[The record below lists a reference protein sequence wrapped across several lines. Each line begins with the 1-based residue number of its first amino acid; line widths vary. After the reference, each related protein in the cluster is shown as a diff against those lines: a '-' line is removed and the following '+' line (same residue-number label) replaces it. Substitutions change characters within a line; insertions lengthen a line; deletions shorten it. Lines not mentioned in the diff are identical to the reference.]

1 MVRPPFSVPL
11 KPRHLIVLLLLN
23 VCWSAT
29 PSAFSYLKDVLSPGG
44 VVTLRFGLAGLM
56 LLVFWPMFPG
66 KAPRGRDLVLT
77 SVMGLLVFCLGH
89 RLQVYGA
96 QQGSAGNSALL
107 MAMEPLVT
115 AVGAALFL
123 REKIHPRSGVGF
135 GLGFVG
141 VLLLNNAFSPGFKFT
156 GLFPSLIFMSSFLCE
171 TAFSIIGKGLI
182 ERSHFTKVTTLA
194 LLAGTAG
201 NLLIDG
207 AETVR
212 SAARLDATGWGL
224 VFFMASI
231 CTAVGYVYWFVV
243 IRETDVNIAG
253 LTIFMQPVA
262 GFAIALVWIGDKAG
276 ANHLWGS
283 LAIVAGLVIALWH
296 VRGNGGMTKP
306 DEQRPKE

>member
-1 MVRPPFSVPL
+1 M

-23 VCWSAT
+23 ICWSAT
-29 PSAFSYLKDVLSPGG
+29 PSAFSYLKDTLSPGG

-56 LLVFWPMFPG
+56 LLACWPLFPG
-66 KAPRGRDLVLT
+66 KAPRGKDLVLT
-77 SVMGLLVFCLGH
+77 GLMGLIVFCLGH

-115 AVGAALFL
+115 AVGAAIFL

-135 GLGFVG
+135 VLGMLG
-141 VLLLNNAFSPGFKFT
+141 VLLLNNVFSPGFKVT
-156 GLFPSLIFMSSFLCE
+156 GLIPSLFFVSSFLCE
-171 TAFSIIGKGLI
+171 TAYSIMGKGLI

-194 LLAGTAG
+194 LLIGTAG

-207 AETVR
+207 GETMR
-212 SAARLDATGWGL
+212 SAANLTLPGWAAIL
-224 VFFMASI
+224 FMASI

-243 IRETDVNIAG
+243 IRETDVNLAG

-262 GFAIALVWIGDKAG
+262 GFLIALVWIGEKAG
-276 ANHLWGS
+276 MNHLWGS
-283 LAIVAGLVIALWH
+283 MAIVCGLVIALWH
-296 VRGNGGMTKP
+296 TRENGKP
-306 DEQRPKE
+306 REQIG

>member
-1 MVRPPFSVPL
+1 M

-23 VCWSAT
+23 ICWSAT
-29 PSAFSYLKDVLSPGG
+29 PSAFTYLKDTLSPGG

-56 LLVFWPMFPG
+56 LLAFWPLFPG
-66 KAPRGRDLVLT
+66 NAPRGKDLVLT
-77 SVMGLLVFCLGH
+77 GLMGLIVFCLGH

-115 AVGAALFL
+115 AVGAAIFL

-135 GLGFVG
+135 ALGMLG
-141 VLLLNNAFSPGFKFT
+141 VLLLNNIFSPDFKLV
-156 GLFPSLIFMSSFLCE
+156 GLLPSLFFVSSFLCE
-171 TAFSIIGKGLI
+171 TAFSIMGKGLI

-194 LLAGTAG
+194 LLIGTAG
-201 NLLIDG
+201 NVLIDG
-207 AETVR
+207 GETVR
-212 SAARLDATGWGL
+212 SAANLSFAGWVAIL
-224 VFFMASI
+224 FMASI

-262 GFAIALVWIGDKAG
+262 GFLIALLWIGDKPG
-276 ANHLWGS
+276 ANHFWGS
-283 LAIVAGLVIALWH
+283 LTIVCGLVIALWH
-296 VRGNGGMTKP
+296 TREKGSRSQPTG
-306 DEQRPKE
+306 

>member
-1 MVRPPFSVPL
+1 M

-29 PSAFSYLKDVLSPGG
+29 PSAFTYLKDTLSPGG

-56 LLVFWPMFPG
+56 LLAFWPLFPG
-66 KAPRGRDLVLT
+66 KAPRGKDLVLT
-77 SVMGLLVFCLGH
+77 GLMGLIVFCLGH

-115 AVGAALFL
+115 AVGAAIFL
-123 REKIHPRSGVGF
+123 REKIHPRSGIGF
-135 GLGFVG
+135 ALGMLG
-141 VLLLNNAFSPGFKFT
+141 VLLLNNVFSPDFKLV
-156 GLFPSLIFMSSFLCE
+156 GLLPSLFFVSSFLCE
-171 TAFSIIGKGLI
+171 TAFSIMGKGLI

-194 LLAGTAG
+194 LLIGTAG
-201 NLLIDG
+201 NILIDG
-207 AETVR
+207 GETVE
-212 SAARLDATGWGL
+212 SAANLTFAGWIAIL
-224 VFFMASI
+224 FMASI

-262 GFAIALVWIGDKAG
+262 GFLIALVWIGDTPG
-276 ANHLWGS
+276 SNHFWGS
-283 LAIVAGLVIALWH
+283 LTIVCGLVIALWH
-296 VRGNGGMTKP
+296 TRGNGKP
-306 DEQRPKE
+306 SAPTG

>member
-1 MVRPPFSVPL
+1 M

-23 VCWSAT
+23 ICWSAT
-29 PSAFSYLKDVLSPGG
+29 PSAFTYLKDTLSPGG

-56 LLVFWPMFPG
+56 LLAFWPLFPG
-66 KAPRGRDLVLT
+66 KAPRGKDLVLT
-77 SVMGLLVFCLGH
+77 GLMGLIVFCLGH

-115 AVGAALFL
+115 AVGAAVFL

-135 GLGFVG
+135 ALGMLG
-141 VLLLNNAFSPGFKFT
+141 VLLLNNIFSPDFKLV
-156 GLFPSLIFMSSFLCE
+156 GLLPSLFFVSSFLCE
-171 TAFSIIGKGLI
+171 TAFSIMGKGLI

-194 LLAGTAG
+194 LLIGTAG
-201 NLLIDG
+201 NVLIDG
-207 AETVR
+207 GETVR
-212 SAARLDATGWGL
+212 SAANLSFAGWL
-224 VFFMASI
+224 AILFMASI

-262 GFAIALVWIGDKAG
+262 GFLIALLWIGDKPG
-276 ANHLWGS
+276 ANHFWGS
-283 LAIVAGLVIALWH
+283 LTIVCGLVIALWH
-296 VRGNGGMTKP
+296 TREKGSRSQPTG
-306 DEQRPKE
+306 

>member
-1 MVRPPFSVPL
+1 M

-29 PSAFSYLKDVLSPGG
+29 PSAFTFLKDTLSPGG

-56 LLVFWPMFPG
+56 LLAFWPLFPG
-66 KAPRGRDLVLT
+66 KAPRGKDLVLT
-77 SVMGLLVFCLGH
+77 GLMGLIVFCLGH

-115 AVGAALFL
+115 AVGAAIFL

-135 GLGFVG
+135 VLGMLG
-141 VLLLNNAFSPGFKFT
+141 VLLLNKVFSPGFKLT
-156 GLFPSLIFMSSFLCE
+156 GLFPSLFFVSSFFCE
-171 TAFSIIGKGLI
+171 TAFSIMGKGLI

-194 LLAGTAG
+194 LLIGTAG
-201 NLLIDG
+201 NVLIDG
-207 AETVR
+207 GETVR
-212 SAARLDATGWGL
+212 SAANLTFAGWMAIL
-224 VFFMASI
+224 FMASI
-231 CTAVGYVYWFVV
+231 CTAVGYTYWFVV
-243 IRETDVNIAG
+243 IQETDVNIAG

-262 GFAIALVWIGDKAG
+262 GFLIAILWIGDKPG

-283 LAIVAGLVIALWH
+283 LVIVCGLVIALWH
-296 VRGNGGMTKP
+296 TRENGNRSPQIG
-306 DEQRPKE
+306 